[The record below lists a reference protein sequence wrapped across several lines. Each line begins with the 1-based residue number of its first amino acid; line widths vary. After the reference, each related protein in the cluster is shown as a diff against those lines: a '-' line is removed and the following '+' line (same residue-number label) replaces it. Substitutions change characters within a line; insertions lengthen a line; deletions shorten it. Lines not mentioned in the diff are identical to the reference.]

1 MIFSVCALCRD
12 NKSAENILNQ
22 IASLFPKDT
31 DLLILENSQNEWDS
45 YSAIRYFIKR
55 AQGEM
60 IVLVHDDI
68 EFQNLSV
75 SQLLQ
80 SINKITCSDP
90 TAIIFGVAGISNRK
104 LMWMGHLFNL
114 NGEQSWGFCEEG
126 KASSLDEC
134 FLVINRKSR
143 ISVSEGLTGFHFYG
157 TDLCL
162 NAMKSGH
169 SCYVIDYPITH
180 KSAGNINEN
189 FFEARDRFE
198 EYLKHQGFNRYIRT
212 TCTVFYSGT
221 NLIKECWA
229 LALSYVLIETP
240 RHRDFDMASLCIL
253 KRGRKR
259 YGRLLFYLMILLAK
273 FELTYK
279 TYSNGVKWWSGK
291 WKQHLASRLSWS
303 CK

>member
-1 MIFSVCALCRD
+1 MICSVCALCRD
-12 NKSAENILNQ
+12 KKSVENITNQ
-22 IASLFPKDT
+22 IAILFPKDT
-31 DLLILENSQNEWDS
+31 DVLILENSQNEWDS

-55 AQGEM
+55 AKGEM
-60 IVLVHDDI
+60 IVLMHDDI

-75 SQLLQ
+75 SQLLHR
-80 SINKITCSDP
+80 INEITCSDS
-90 TAIIFGVAGISNRK
+90 TAIIFGVAGISYSK
-104 LMWMGHLFNL
+104 QMWMGHLFNL
-114 NGEQSWGFCEEG
+114 NGEQSWGFSEEG

-143 ISVSEGLTGFHFYG
+143 ISVSDELAGFHFYG

-169 SCYVIDYPITH
+169 SCYVIDYPIVH
-180 KSAGNINEN
+180 KSDGNINEN

-212 TCTVFYSGT
+212 TCTVFYAGT

-240 RHRDFDMASLCIL
+240 RHRDFDMASLCLL
-253 KRGRKR
+253 KRGRER
-259 YGRLLFYLMILLAK
+259 YGRFLFYFMILIAK
-273 FELTYK
+273 LKMTYK
-279 TYSNGVKWWSGK
+279 TYSMGLKWWGGK
-291 WKQHLASRLSWS
+291 WKHYLASKLSCS